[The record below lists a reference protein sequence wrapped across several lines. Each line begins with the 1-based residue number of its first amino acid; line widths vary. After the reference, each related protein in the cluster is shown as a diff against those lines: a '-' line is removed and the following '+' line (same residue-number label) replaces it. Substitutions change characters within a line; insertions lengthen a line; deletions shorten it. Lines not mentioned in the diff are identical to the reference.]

1 MLCIVNARNKF
12 NPPLPNG
19 YYGNVFCVLCGTHN
33 SSETLSESLGYAVEL
48 LKKAKNN
55 VKEEYLRSVTDL
67 MMIKGRPHFYGV
79 RSYVV
84 SNVAHAGFGEVDFG
98 WGKPFYGGPA
108 KGEVGAIPGVSSF
121 YIPSKNSKGENEIV
135 VPISLP
141 VQAME
146 RFENQLDIL
155 LTEGPTSHL

>member
-1 MLCIVNARNKF
+1 MALTTAGKLCK
-12 NPPLPNG
+12 NP
-19 YYGNVFCVLCGTHN
+19 
-33 SSETLSESLGYAVEL
+33 LGYVVEL

-55 VKEEYLRSVTDL
+55 VTEEYLRSVIDL

-79 RSYVV
+79 GSYVV
-84 SNVAHAGFGEVDFG
+84 SNVTRVGFGELDFG

-108 KGEVGAIPGVSSF
+108 KGEVGAIPGVSGF
-121 YIPSKNSKGENEIV
+121 YIPSKNCKGENGIV

-146 RFENQLDIL
+146 RFGNQLDIL
-155 LTEGPTSHL
+155 LAKGPSSHL